1 MSRRKKLLDKAA
13 EIMLPGDAVELTA
26 MAKLGNVAAR
36 GADSA
41 LIGVATGAV
50 VAALGGG
57 VGFVGL
63 SQREVYIV
71 LTTRQVIFFSN
82 IPSTGGVGKHLASF
96 DRTRVS
102 VEEPRGSLF
111 VCYRFMAEGFTE
123 PVQLTFPPIPPSLR
137 KEGRLLAAALPRPRP
152 SN

>member
-1 MSRRKKLLDKAA
+1 MGRRQKLVAKAA
-13 EIMLPGDAVELTA
+13 DVMVPGDEVQLTA
-26 MAKLGNVAAR
+26 MAKLGNIAAR
-36 GADSA
+36 AADSA
-41 LIGVATGAV
+41 MVAVASGVV
-50 VAALGGG
+50 MAALGGG

-71 LTTRQVIFFSN
+71 LTKYQVIFFSN

-96 DRTRVS
+96 DRSRVS
-102 VEEPRGSLF
+102 VEEPSGSLF
-111 VCYRFMAEGFTE
+111 VRYRFMAEGFDQ
-123 PVQLTFPPIPPSLR
+123 PLQLTFPPIPPSLR

>member
-1 MSRRKKLLDKAA
+1 MGRRRKLLDKAA
-13 EIMLPGDAVELTA
+13 EVMRPGDRVQLTA
-26 MAKLGNVAAR
+26 LAKLGNVAAR
-36 GADSA
+36 AADSA
-41 LIGVATGAV
+41 LIGVATGVA

-63 SQREVYIV
+63 SQREVYLV
-71 LTTRQVIFFSN
+71 LTDQQVIFFAT

-96 DRTRVS
+96 DRDRVS
-102 VEEPRGSLF
+102 VDEPRGSLF
-111 VCYRFMAEGFTE
+111 VRYRFMAEGFTE
-123 PVQLTFPPIPPSLR
+123 PVELTFPPIPPSLR

>member
-1 MSRRKKLLDKAA
+1 MGRRQKLLAKAA
-13 EIMLPGDAVELTA
+13 EVMLPGDTPELTA

-36 GADSA
+36 AADSA

-71 LTTRQVIFFSN
+71 LTTRQVIFFAS
-82 IPSTGGVGKHLASF
+82 IPSTGGVGNHLASF

-102 VEEPRGSLF
+102 VDEPRGSLF
-111 VCYRFMAEGFTE
+111 VRYRFMAEGFE
-123 PVQLTFPPIPPSLR
+123 APVQLTFPPIPPSLR
-137 KEGRLLAAALPRPRP
+137 RRGRLLAAALPRPRP